1 MAISPTS
8 RYTLTND
15 SKGRA
20 ITKRKVVGSSRYSV
34 IMTVGKQTLDELAAI
49 HLGDPQLY
57 WRIAGV
63 NPHVPYPDEV
73 PAGTRLRIPQV

>member
-1 MAISPTS
+1 MALSPSS
-8 RYTLTND
+8 RYSVAKD
-15 SKGRA
+15 STGRS
-20 ITKRKVVGSSRYSV
+20 ITKRKSVGSSRYVV
-34 IMTVGKQTLDELAAI
+34 ITTVGKQTLDELAEM
-49 HLGDPQLY
+49 HLGDSQLY